1 MCLQPTAQ
9 CNHTAL
15 SCTLHAPLTAGGSCR
30 PAARLQLTPRASLR
44 QHPVNPA
51 PHPRGACPVG
61 VPWPSMTATTLSFL
75 RCSTPGPKGRGRT
88 RTSGRPERPALPAP
102 RARSWPGRPRSAAG
116 SAAWTGPAG
125 GQRGPGGTAPHPV
138 GGAGNSHTWPLIPFP
153 PHLVNVAPGGR
164 RVWCLRHED
173 LAGAWPAC
181 PPRAHPADRRVG
193 RTDQSRQVCQVCQR
207 QLLTSKCLALR
218 HRHSEDPEPPATLS
232 SPWSRC
238 GPVSRRL
245 PSSEN
250 PPSV

>member
-1 MCLQPTAQ
+1 MLPTCPADGRWQ
-9 CNHTAL
+9 LLPSRPPPAHTP
-15 SCTLHAPLTAGGSCR
+15 SV
-30 PAARLQLTPRASLR
+30 PA
-44 QHPVNPA
+44 
-51 PHPRGACPVG
+51 
-61 VPWPSMTATTLSFL
+61 
-75 RCSTPGPKGRGRT
+75 
-88 RTSGRPERPALPAP
+88 PAP
-102 RARSWPGRPRSAAG
+102 REPRAPPTRSVSRRSPLALHDCHHPQFPSVQHSWAKGAGQDPHLGAAGKAG
-116 SAAWTGPAG
+116 SARPTRTLVAWPAALCSWE
-125 GQRGPGGTAPHPV
+125 RGLDGTRGRPAWPGGTAPHPV

-245 PSSEN
+245 PRSEN
-250 PPSV
+250 PPLV